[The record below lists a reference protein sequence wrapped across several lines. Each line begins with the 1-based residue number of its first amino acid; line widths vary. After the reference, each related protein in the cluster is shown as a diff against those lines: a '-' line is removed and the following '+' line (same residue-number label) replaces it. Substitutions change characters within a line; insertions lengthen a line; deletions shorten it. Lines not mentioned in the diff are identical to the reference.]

1 MLDLGTKSSATLTL
15 TLLLTQSLTFTSLS
29 SCTPE
34 PPSSTGVDQANQ
46 TKSQRAPL
54 RSTTSPDQSPTQT
67 NISSDPAAELFHKR
81 CSRCHGA
88 RGDGRGAFASQ
99 LNPPPTDLTSALWY
113 QQTDEK
119 KIKRVILG
127 GGRAIGKSPMMPSHA
142 DLRNKPKLLNALVRH
157 VVNLAPRNTAPSPAP
172 KSP

>member
-1 MLDLGTKSSATLTL
+1 MLDLAIKSSATLAL
-15 TLLLTQSLTFTSLS
+15 TLPLILSFIFVSLS

-34 PPSSTGVDQANQ
+34 SSVGVGQVSQ
-46 TKSQRAPL
+46 TKEKRAPL
-54 RSTTSPDQSPTQT
+54 RSTTSSAHLPAQVSA
-67 NISSDPAAELFHKR
+67 SSDPAAALFHKR
-81 CSRCHGA
+81 CSRCHGE

-142 DLRNKPKLLNALVRH
+142 DLRNKPKLLNALVRY
-157 VVNLAPRNTAPSPAP
+157 VVNLAPRNTAPSTPAQTP
-172 KSP
+172 